1 MYPCFGRGQIYV
13 VPPIHDHHACINVSV
28 WLALPIM
35 HLQASYETLPMHPS
49 LYASESTNYVSLRLS
64 LATARASIRPC
75 VQRSQ
80 LCVRLVSRVTSC
92 ACIYPSIERC
102 QICVRL
108 LSRSSI
114 LCVHLSIDRTLP
126 IIRRATDPWPPC
138 VHPCIC
144 VAGPAHYASNAS
156 PEALLMH
163 PSLYAS
169 ESTYYV
175 SLRLSLIAAH
185 TSIRPCVRVSQS
197 CVTLHSL
204 NNIP

>member
-102 QICVRL
+102 QLYVVPPILGHHACIHVSVWLALPIMHLTPL
-108 LSRSSI
+108 LKHCSCI
-114 LCVHLSIDRTLP
+114 HLSMPPSRP
-126 IIRRATDPWPPC
+126 IMFRSGC
-138 VHPCIC
+138 
-144 VAGPAHYASNAS
+144 
-156 PEALLMH
+156 L
-163 PSLYAS
+163 
-169 ESTYYV
+169 
-175 SLRLSLIAAH
+175 
-185 TSIRPCVRVSQS
+185 
-197 CVTLHSL
+197 
-204 NNIP
+204 